1 MLYRPV
7 RSPLMSPRE
16 RLLDAASSLFYE
28 HGIAATGVDAVVR
41 ASGVS
46 KPTLYAHFGDKA
58 GLVAA
63 VLDARHARRQAELRA
78 WVARA
83 ADPIAAVFDYLADF
97 YACDGSRG
105 CAFLNAAAE
114 GAAPEAVAA
123 EKRWLE
129 GFLTAVARSAGRP
142 DPERTGS
149 QLLLLVDGISG
160 RVVVQ
165 GPDAAPAAIADA
177 RALV

>member
-1 MLYRPV
+1 V
-7 RSPLMSPRE
+7 TAHE
-16 RLLDAASSLFYE
+16 RLLQAASRLFYE
-28 HGIAATGVDAVVR
+28 QGIAATGVDAVVR

-58 GLVAA
+58 GLVQA
-63 VLDARHARRQAELRA
+63 VLEERHARRRQQLE
-78 WVARA
+78 A
-83 ADPIAAVFDYLADF
+83 AVEGADDPVRAVFDWLESF
-97 YACDGSRG
+97 YRDEGARG

-177 RALV
+177 RALL